1 MKKIILNIVFLQ
13 LIVFCS
19 AQQLTLQDAVNLALK
34 NSFDVEIAKNNE
46 TISSINNNIGV
57 AGGLPVISGSASDVE
72 QITSIDQKYTDATR
86 NTKKDNVASN
96 NLSAGV
102 TGSILL
108 FNGMRVVAT
117 KHQLEVLEQIDKQR
131 FNSAVQDLLSSVMLK
146 YYDIVRQES
155 YLNTLQQSIE
165 VSQKKLDIIQLQQK
179 VGLANNAD
187 LWQAQLDLNSLVQT
201 KRSQNLVIDQD
212 KTDLLTYLTL
222 NPDSTVEIADT
233 IIVNK
238 NITLNEVLAQLSTN
252 ADIQA
257 ADLQIK
263 ANQWIEK
270 ETAAQRYPSVRL
282 NAGYSFSMNKTAAG
296 FNLLNQSSGPFVG
309 ISLSVP
315 IYNGSVYKREEEVA
329 VINTQNAVLQKNIL
343 LRDYKSDAV
352 KTWQAYTN
360 ALDQLKTE
368 EENNK
373 LSAQLLDLIIKKFQF
388 KEATIIDVKQAQQSF
403 EDSGYRLINLSYAA
417 KSSEIE
423 LLRLLN
429 KLSL

>member
-1 MKKIILNIVFLQ
+1 M
-13 LIVFCS
+13 FCS

-34 NSFDVEIAKNNE
+34 NSFDVQIAKNNE
-46 TISSINNNIGV
+46 KIGSINNNIGV
-57 AGGLPVISGSASDVE
+57 AGGLPVVTGSGTDVE
-72 QITSIDQKYTDATR
+72 QVVSIDQKYTDPTR
-86 NTKKDNVASN
+86 NTKQGGVASN
-96 NLSAGV
+96 NLTANV

-108 FNGMRVVAT
+108 YNGMKVVAT
-117 KHQLEVLEQIDKQR
+117 KHQLEVLEQIDKQK

-179 VGLANNAD
+179 VGLANDAD
-187 LWQAQLDLNSLVQT
+187 LWQAQLDLNSQLQA
-201 KRSQNLVIDQD
+201 KSSQKLVIDQD

-222 NPDSTVEIADT
+222 NPDSAIEIADT
-233 IIVNK
+233 IIVDR
-238 NITLNEVLAQLSTN
+238 NITLNDVLAQLSTN

-282 NAGYSFSMNKTAAG
+282 NGGYAFSMNKTAAG
-296 FNLLNQSSGPFVG
+296 FNLLNESNGPFIG

-315 IYNGSVYKREEEVA
+315 IYNGSIYKRQEEVA
-329 VINTQNAVLQKNIL
+329 VINTQNSVLQKDIL

-373 LSAQLLDLIIKKFQF
+373 LSAQLLALIIKKFQL

-423 LLRLLN
+423 LKRLLN

>member
-1 MKKIILNIVFLQ
+1 MKKIILNIIFLQ
-13 LIVFCS
+13 SITFCS

-34 NSFDVEIAKNNE
+34 NSFDVQIAINNE
-46 TISSINNNIGV
+46 KIGSINNNIGV
-57 AGGLPVISGSASDVE
+57 AGGLPVITGSGSDVE
-72 QITSIDQKYTDATR
+72 QVTSINQKYSDPTR

-96 NLSAGV
+96 NLSASV

-108 FNGMRVVAT
+108 YNGMRVVAT
-117 KHQLEVLEQIDKQR
+117 KHQLEVLEQIDKQK

-179 VGLANNAD
+179 VGLANDAD
-187 LWQAQLDLNSLVQT
+187 LWQAQLDLNSQLQA
-201 KRSQNLVIDQD
+201 KSSQKLVIDQD

-222 NPDSTVEIADT
+222 NPDSTIEIADT
-233 IIVNK
+233 IIVDK
-238 NITLNEVLAQLSTN
+238 NITLNDVLAQLGTN
-252 ADIQA
+252 ADLQA
-257 ADLQIK
+257 ADLQIQ

-270 ETAAQRYPSVRL
+270 ETAAQRYPSLRL
-282 NAGYSFSMNKTAAG
+282 NAGYNFSMNKSAAG
-296 FNLLNQSSGPFVG
+296 FTLLNQSNGPFVG
-309 ISLSVP
+309 VSLSVP
-315 IYNGSVYKREEEVA
+315 IYNGSIYKRQEEVA
-329 VINTQNAVLQKNIL
+329 VINTQNSVLQKDIL

-368 EENNK
+368 EETNK
-373 LSAQLLDLIIKKFQF
+373 LSAQLLALIIKKFQL
-388 KEATIIDVKQAQQSF
+388 KETTIIDVKQAQQSF
-403 EDSGYRLINLSYAA
+403 EDSGYRLINLSFAV

-423 LLRLLN
+423 LKRLLN

>member
-1 MKKIILNIVFLQ
+1 MKKIILNIIFLQ
-13 LIVFCS
+13 SITFCS

-34 NSFDVEIAKNNE
+34 NSFDVQIAINNE
-46 TISSINNNIGV
+46 KIGSINNNIGV
-57 AGGLPVISGSASDVE
+57 AGGLPVITGSGSDVE
-72 QITSIDQKYTDATR
+72 QVTSINQKYSDPTR

-96 NLSAGV
+96 NLSASV

-108 FNGMRVVAT
+108 YNGMRVVAT
-117 KHQLEVLEQIDKQR
+117 KHQLEVLEQIDKQK

-179 VGLANNAD
+179 VGLANDAD
-187 LWQAQLDLNSLVQT
+187 LWQAQLDLNSQLQA
-201 KRSQNLVIDQD
+201 KSSQKLVIDQD

-222 NPDSTVEIADT
+222 NPDSTIEIADT
-233 IIVNK
+233 IIVDK
-238 NITLNEVLAQLSTN
+238 NITLNDVLAQLGTN
-252 ADIQA
+252 ADLQA
-257 ADLQIK
+257 ADLQIQ

-270 ETAAQRYPSVRL
+270 ETAAQRYPSLRL
-282 NAGYSFSMNKTAAG
+282 NAGYNFSMNKSAAG
-296 FNLLNQSSGPFVG
+296 FTLLNQSNGPFVG
-309 ISLSVP
+309 VSLSVP
-315 IYNGSVYKREEEVA
+315 IYNGSIYKRQEEVA
-329 VINTQNAVLQKNIL
+329 VINTQNSVLQKDIL

-368 EENNK
+368 EETNK
-373 LSAQLLDLIIKKFQF
+373 LSAQLLALIIKKFQL
-388 KEATIIDVKQAQQSF
+388 KETTIIDVKQAQQSF
-403 EDSGYRLINLSYAA
+403 EDSGYRLINLSFAA

-423 LLRLLN
+423 LKRLLN